1 MMSDSTVFLLARV
14 LHILAGTIWTGAA
27 ILIACFVMPAV
38 QAAGPA
44 GAAVM
49 RQLTI
54 VRKVPLVLTVVAILA
69 VLSGIYLYWTGSGG
83 LGWAWFH
90 TATGAS
96 YTAGATAALVALII
110 GAGINIPA
118 ANRMGAIAET
128 IKTAGGQPTAAQ
140 SETLKVLALRV
151 ILGTRAVAV
160 LLAVATA
167 AMSAARYLA

>member
-14 LHILAGTIWTGAA
+14 LHIVASTVWSGAA

-49 RQLTI
+49 RQLTV
-54 VRKVPLVLTVVAILA
+54 VRKVPLVLALVAVLA
-69 VLSGIYLYWTGSGG
+69 VLSGFYLYWTTSGG
-83 LGWAWFH
+83 LRPAWLH
-90 TATGAS
+90 TATGSS
-96 YTAGATAALVALII
+96 YTAGAAAAMVAIVI

-118 ANRMGAIAET
+118 ANRMGAIAAT
-128 IKTAGGQPTAAQ
+128 IQTAGGQPTAAQ
-140 SETLKVLALRV
+140 SEILKGLALRV
-151 ILGTRAVAV
+151 IRGTRAVAV

-167 AMSAARYLA
+167 AMAAARYLP